1 MVIGIPCLEI
11 PNKFYEG
18 CLVGKESKKSFVS
31 TMPMRSSRILKVVH
45 LDVCRPFEENNIGGN
60 K

>member
-11 PNKFYEG
+11 PDKFYEG

-31 TMPMRSSRILKVVH
+31 TMPMRSSCILEVVH
-45 LDVCRPFEENNIGGN
+45 LDVCGPFEENDISGN
-60 K
+60 R